1 MSPKGPKFF
10 NRELSWL
17 EFNQRVLEEAKDES
31 VPLLERLNFLSITAT
46 NLDEFFMVRVGGLQ
60 ILRQQGVIKPDVAKM
75 TPAEQLQAVDAR
87 VHQMTAEQYAC
98 FTEELVPRLHEQG
111 IRRLLPAQLSER
123 QVRGA
128 ERLFRSEV
136 FPVITPMAV
145 DLRSHFPLLKNLGV
159 NIAVR
164 LKGREPGQ
172 RPRFAVIPIG
182 TALER
187 LISIPATEFAF
198 VLIEDLIG
206 MFIDD
211 LFPGEKVAEHA
222 VFRITRNADLSIRED
237 LAADLLAEMMDLLD
251 ARKQSSCVRL
261 EIQEKV
267 SKSLLGFLQK
277 ALHISDAD
285 VYRCP
290 GPLDLSAFRRLLSL
304 EGFPKLKYERWPP
317 QASPDVDPK
326 VSIFKELTR
335 ESVLL
340 CHPYD
345 SFDPV
350 LRLVQEAAEDP
361 DVLAVKQILYRTS
374 RNSPVIA
381 ALRTAAERGKYVT
394 AIVELKARF
403 DEARNIEWA
412 TELEQAGVQVIYGVK
427 GLKTHAKLCIVV
439 RREPQGVVRYLH
451 FGTGNYNEITARLY
465 SDISYLTSDPV
476 LASDA
481 SAFFNS
487 ITGYSQPQK
496 LLKLEAA
503 PVGLRE
509 RFLELIENEIQR
521 KRQGQKAQIRA
532 KMNSLVDERMI
543 RALYD
548 ASRAG
553 VKVLLNVRGICCL
566 RPGVRGLSENISV
579 VSIVDR
585 FLEHARVF
593 HFYQGGEERVYIS
606 SADWMTRNLDR
617 RVELLVPVEPPALR
631 QRLISILDIYF
642 RDNMKS
648 RRLLPDG
655 SYQRLSPGPGRRPV
669 RSQGVLYQQA
679 CDLLREE
686 RQARRTVFEPHRP
699 LESQ

>member
-1 MSPKGPKFF
+1 MSPKSPKFF

-17 EFNQRVLEEAKDES
+17 EFNQRVLDEAKDES

-60 ILRQQGVIKPDVAKM
+60 ILRQQGVTKPDLAKM
-75 TPAEQLQAVDAR
+75 TPADQLEAIEAR
-87 VHQMTAEQYAC
+87 VRRMTAEQDAC
-98 FTEELVPRLHEQG
+98 FAEGLIPRLHEEG
-111 IRRLLPAQLSER
+111 IRRVLPSHLTEHQL
-123 QVRGA
+123 RGV
-128 ERLFRSEV
+128 ERLFRSDV

-145 DLRSHFPLLKNLGV
+145 DLRHRFPLLKNLGL

-164 LKGREPGQ
+164 IRGREAGQ

-187 LISIPATEFAF
+187 LIPIPSEGFAF
-198 VLIEDLIG
+198 LLLEDLIG
-206 MFIDD
+206 MFIDQ
-211 LFPGEKVAEHA
+211 LFPGEKVAEYS

-237 LAADLLAEMMDLLD
+237 LAADLLNEMLDLLD

-261 EIQEKV
+261 EIEEKA
-267 SKSLLGFLQK
+267 SKGLLTFLRK
-277 ALHISDAD
+277 ALKVSDAD

-290 GPLDLSAFRRLLSL
+290 GPLDLSAFRRLVALD
-304 EGFPKLKYERWPP
+304 GFRKLKNESWPP
-317 QASPDVDPK
+317 QATPDLDPK
-326 VSIFKELTR
+326 VSIFKELSR
-335 ESVLL
+335 KSVLL

-350 LRLVQEAAEDP
+350 LRLVQEAANDP

-374 RNSPVIA
+374 RNSPIIA
-381 ALRTAAERGKYVT
+381 ALRQAAENGKYVT

-427 GLKTHAKLCIVV
+427 GLKTHAKVCIVV
-439 RREPQGVVRYLH
+439 RREPEGVVRYLH

-465 SDISYLTSDPV
+465 SDVSYLTSDPV

-521 KRQGQKAQIRA
+521 KRQGQGALIIA
-532 KMNSLVDERMI
+532 KMNSLVDAGMI
-543 RALYD
+543 KALYD

-553 VKVLLNVRGICCL
+553 VKVQLNVRGICCL
-566 RPGVRGLSENISV
+566 RPGVRGLSDNISV

-593 HFYQGGEERVYIS
+593 YFYQGGEERIYIS

-617 RVELLVPVEPPALR
+617 RVELLVPVEPPDLR
-631 QRLISILDIYF
+631 KRLISTLQIYF
-642 RDNMKS
+642 KDNAKS
-648 RRLLPDG
+648 RKLLPDG
-655 SYQRLSPGPGRRPV
+655 NYQRLAPAPGRRPI
-669 RSQGVLYQQA
+669 RSQEILYQQA

-699 LESQ
+699 AGNQ